1 MKSYDPKLVH
11 ECERGLFESGNQ
23 ENYSIWV
30 MTYSYG
36 HDKIYDP
43 EWLAA
48 YRRSVKAK
56 QEAEAE
62 AKRKMD
68 LYNESIDWAREHGA
82 NIRKGR
88 ITKDLSRYRIF
99 SAGLMDEYNSRF
111 PDFAF
116 TEEDVR
122 RGVERLEERDR
133 EYEMR
138 KKPKKKPKT
147 KYPMPEGEG
156 E

>member
-1 MKSYDPKLVH
+1 MKRYDSKIVE
-11 ECERGLFESGNQ
+11 ECKRSLFESGDQ
-23 ENYSIWV
+23 ENYSIYVVTW
-30 MTYSYG
+30 SR
-36 HDKIYDP
+36 HCEKIYDP

-68 LYNESIDWAREHGA
+68 LYNESLDWAREHGA

-99 SAGLMDEYNSRF
+99 SAGLMNEYNSRF
-111 PDFAF
+111 PEFAF

-147 KYPMPEGEG
+147 KYPMPEVEG